1 MRSPL
6 TRPCRMTSA
15 LTSMLSEQGAVAG
28 EAIGDATGPEGM
40 PEGRRVD
47 GDDGLAE
54 PALRL
59 VGQPHHGEIGA
70 GLDDGVDMG
79 TIEVPEHVPK
89 LLLAHVR
96 DGGGGLAA
104 QSGDAHDLEARLFEE
119 ALHLTVGHRL
129 VGAEGRDA
137 PDPVRLEGRPTGGG
151 ARGHAQARLGVDALD
166 EGRIALDPAPEG
178 LRRHAH
184 DEIIWRA
191 GHDVADGRPDG
202 AADLTEYGL
211 EGRVRVEYRVLDVH
225 APRVA
230 RHPGRRHPVEVV

>member
-1 MRSPL
+1 MRNSPWAKLTISMRPKMRERPAAMRAYTKPIRSPL

-79 TIEVPEHVPK
+79 TIE
-89 LLLAHVR
+89 
-96 DGGGGLAA
+96 
-104 QSGDAHDLEARLFEE
+104 
-119 ALHLTVGHRL
+119 
-129 VGAEGRDA
+129 
-137 PDPVRLEGRPTGGG
+137 
-151 ARGHAQARLGVDALD
+151 
-166 EGRIALDPAPEG
+166 
-178 LRRHAH
+178 
-184 DEIIWRA
+184 
-191 GHDVADGRPDG
+191 
-202 AADLTEYGL
+202 
-211 EGRVRVEYRVLDVH
+211 
-225 APRVA
+225 
-230 RHPGRRHPVEVV
+230 